1 MTMPDYHYFMRKYG
15 IRNIDSKVE
24 TYQVDQYTT
33 GFRHNYAGDMTIT
46 IDISKEGFD
55 KMVMTDAIAT
65 SIIDDEI
72 RDNMIRQGVPAVK
85 AAYDQYQ
92 MLLSLSR

>member
-1 MTMPDYHYFMRKYG
+1 MPDYHYFMRKYG
-15 IRNIDSKVE
+15 VRNMDSKVE
-24 TYQVDQYTT
+24 TFQVDQYTSN
-33 GFRHNYAGDMTIT
+33 FRQSYAGDMTVT

-55 KMVMTDAIAT
+55 KLVMTDAIGS

-72 RDNMIRQGVPAVK
+72 RDNMIRENVPAVK